1 MRGIAVERLDTVEN
15 WIVNLATNNCD
26 PPIGPIL
33 RKDLLPDA
41 AGADRHVLLVEVA
54 RGLYVHR
61 TSGGRYYARVGSTK
75 RDITPPELARLFQ
88 QRGREYVFD
97 EQAVLTATVDD
108 LNRNRLEAFFGRSP
122 TIPWLDLLC
131 NTRVTVPDEHG
142 VDRPTVAGLLVFGR
156 EPTDLLASGSIEA
169 ACYRGARLSS
179 DDLVH
184 AERLAGPVS
193 DQIDAGIA
201 FVARF
206 TQGPADKPSSDRASH
221 DLDVVDEATV
231 NAVAHRDYAISGSKI
246 RLFLFADRLELYSPG
261 KLPNTITLD
270 DMPYALRGPAR
281 RCRSPRSLP
290 ARSRSCGMRS
300 GSADSVHSPDRTRPE
315 GRPMRQGST
324 TPCSWSSRSRLAAA
338 QGHVADSLEQRAGPL
353 GRLPVHLFDSVPPQD
368 SDLPVCRSAVV
379 VQVDPREGVS
389 RSRQIVLGVVPPS
402 SDIVRI
408 DGMAG
413 VLLHPSPNPRHV
425 DLRASGSYEDR
436 MDVVSLSRGSL
447 NEPGS

>member
-1 MRGIAVERLDTVEN
+1 MFDTRDQILNQLRAGEDGRAEFKDVRLGKRGVAASPNTEELASELVAFANAFEGGVVFLGVDDGGAVRGIAVERLDVVEN

-26 PPIGPIL
+26 PPIRPIL
-33 RKDLLPDA
+33 RKDLLPDT
-41 AGADRHVLLVEVA
+41 AGADRHVLLVEVS

-61 TSGGRYYARVGSTK
+61 TSGGRYYVRVGSTK
-75 RDITPPELARLFQ
+75 RDLTPLELARLFQ

-122 TIPWLDLLC
+122 TIPWLDLLR
-131 NTRVTVPDEHG
+131 NTRVTVPDENG

-169 ACYRGARLSS
+169 ACYRGTRLSS

-206 TQGPADKPSSDRASH
+206 MQAPADKPSSHVAPY
-221 DLDVVDEATV
+221 DLDVVDEAIV

-246 RLFLFADRLELYSPG
+246 RLFLLADRLELSSPG

-270 DMPYALRGPAR
+270 DMPYRTFTRNQLLVSFLSRI
-281 RCRSPRSLP
+281 
-290 ARSRSCGMRS
+290 RSR
-300 GSADSVHSPDRTRPE
+300 RTGQVFLE
-315 GRPMRQGST
+315 
-324 TPCSWSSRSRLAAA
+324 SR
-338 QGHVADSLEQRAGPL
+338 G
-353 GRLPVHLFDSVPPQD
+353 
-368 SDLPVCRSAVV
+368 
-379 VQVDPREGVS
+379 EGV
-389 RSRQIVLGVVPPS
+389 RKILQ
-402 SDIVRI
+402 
-408 DGMAG
+408 DGEAHAG
-413 VLLHPSPNPRHV
+413 RRPAYALFG
-425 DLRASGSYEDR
+425 DELRLTLWAKRAPAD
-436 MDVVSLSRGSL
+436 
-447 NEPGS
+447 